1 MLNSRFL
8 GGQVDTIIGSYHSN
22 YDLERCRAREA
33 QACFI
38 IADKSKKNPDVED
51 ANVILGGK
59 FYKKN
64 KKISYLRGLF
74 FWVCFMKGLYVYI
87 YCDDDKFIFRINNSV
102 LRLRG

>member
-64 KKISYLRGLF
+64 KKNFIYVACF
-74 FWVCFMKGLYVYI
+74 FGC
-87 YCDDDKFIFRINNSV
+87 V
-102 LRLRG
+102 L

>member
-64 KKISYLRGLF
+64 KKISYTWLVFLGVFYERIVCIYILR
-74 FWVCFMKGLYVYI
+74 
-87 YCDDDKFIFRINNSV
+87 
-102 LRLRG
+102 

>member
-64 KKISYLRGLF
+64 KKISYTWLVFLGLF
-74 FWVCFMKGLYVYI
+74 YERIVCIYI
-87 YCDDDKFIFRINNSV
+87 
-102 LRLRG
+102 LR

>member
-51 ANVILGGK
+51 ANVILVSIQAK
-59 FYKKN
+59 EREWSTVVIVIVIFMTW
-64 KKISYLRGLF
+64 LLF
-74 FWVCFMKGLYVYI
+74 ECL
-87 YCDDDKFIFRINNSV
+87 
-102 LRLRG
+102 L